1 VRRGYVRNVGNLLF
15 IVWAF
20 ALAWIV
26 ARISALVAR
35 RVLVWNDR
43 RHSTAGV
50 DLSGRMANIK
60 RRETMVSVIRGA
72 ITYVAFAG
80 AAVFSV
86 AQLSGGVDRLAAYA
100 GASFFLILAG
110 FSIQRLLMDLIAGLT
125 MFLERWYSVGDSIA
139 IPALEL
145 QGIVEDVS
153 LRHTKLRALTGEVI
167 HVHNSQIPAV
177 LVLPSGVRDL
187 ALNLFVTDA
196 ERGEALVY
204 SVAQLMPEGPT
215 TFIKRPWIEQSDELG
230 EALHRLTLRTT
241 VARGSEWLAESHFA
255 DVLKERAP
263 EGLVAH
269 GPVSFAADE
278 GAMRTFARAS
288 ARTRWKASAA

>member
-1 VRRGYVRNVGNLLF
+1 VGNVII

-20 ALAWIV
+20 ATAWLV

-35 RVLVWNDR
+35 RVLVYNDR

-50 DLSGRMANIK
+50 DLSGQMANIK
-60 RRETMVSVIRGA
+60 RRETLVSVIRAG
-72 ITYVAFAG
+72 ISYLAFAA
-80 AAVFSV
+80 AAVLSV
-86 AQLSGGVDRLAAYA
+86 AELSGGVDRLAALA
-100 GASFFLILAG
+100 GASFLLIVAG
-110 FSIQRLLMDLIAGLT
+110 FSVQRLLMDIIAGLT

-139 IPALEL
+139 IPALEI

-177 LVLPSGVRDL
+177 RVLPSGVRDL

-196 ERGEALVY
+196 ARGEALVH

-215 TFIKRPWIEQSDELG
+215 TFVKRPWIESNQELG
-230 EALHRLTLRTT
+230 ESLHRLTLRTT

-263 EGLVAH
+263 AELVAH

-278 GAMRTFARAS
+278 GAVRTFARAS
-288 ARTRWKASAA
+288 ARTRWNATAA

>member
-1 VRRGYVRNVGNLLF
+1 VGNLVL

-20 ALAWIV
+20 ATAWLV
-26 ARISALVAR
+26 ARVSALVAR
-35 RVLVWNDR
+35 RLLLWNDR
-43 RHSTAGV
+43 RHETAGI

-60 RRETMVSVIRGA
+60 RRETLVSVIRGA

-80 AAVFSV
+80 AMVFTV
-86 AQLSGGVDRLAAYA
+86 ATLSGGVDRLAAVA
-100 GASFFLILAG
+100 GVSFLLLVTA
-110 FSIQRLLMDLIAGLT
+110 FSVQRLLMDIIAGLT

-139 IPALEL
+139 IPMLEL

-167 HVHNSQIPAV
+167 HVHNSQIAAV
-177 LVLPSGVRDL
+177 RVLPSGVRDL

-196 ERGEALVY
+196 ARGESLVH
-204 SVAQLMPEGPT
+204 SVAQLMPEGPM
-215 TFIKRPWIEQSDELG
+215 TFVKRPWIESSEELG
-230 EALHRLTLRTT
+230 ESLHRLTLRTT
-241 VARGSEWLAESHFA
+241 VARGSEWLAETHFPE
-255 DVLKERAP
+255 VLKERAP

-278 GAMRTFARAS
+278 GAMRTFARAT
-288 ARTRWKASAA
+288 ARTRWKAA

>member
-1 VRRGYVRNVGNLLF
+1 
-15 IVWAF
+15 
-20 ALAWIV
+20 
-26 ARISALVAR
+26 
-35 RVLVWNDR
+35 
-43 RHSTAGV
+43 
-50 DLSGRMANIK
+50 M
-60 RRETMVSVIRGA
+60 
-72 ITYVAFAG
+72 
-80 AAVFSV
+80 
-86 AQLSGGVDRLAAYA
+86 
-100 GASFFLILAG
+100 
-110 FSIQRLLMDLIAGLT
+110 
-125 MFLERWYSVGDSIA
+125 ERWFSVGDSIA
-139 IPALEL
+139 IPTLEL

-177 LVLPSGVRDL
+177 RVLPSGVRDL

-215 TFIKRPWIEQSDELG
+215 NFVKRPWIEQSDELG
-230 EALHRLTLRTT
+230 EGLHRLTLRTT
-241 VARGSEWLAESHFA
+241 VARGS

-269 GPVSFAADE
+269 GPVSFEADE

-288 ARTRWKASAA
+288 ARTRWNVTAA

>member
-1 VRRGYVRNVGNLLF
+1 MASYVRDVGTF
-15 IVWAF
+15 ILVLWAF
-20 ALAWIV
+20 AIAWIV

-60 RRETMVSVIRGA
+60 RRETMVAVIRAGIA
-72 ITYVAFAG
+72 YLAFAG
-80 AAVFSV
+80 AALFSV
-86 AQLSGGVDRLAAYA
+86 ALISGGVDKLAALV
-100 GASFFLILAG
+100 GASFIVILVG
-110 FSIQRLLMDLIAGLT
+110 FSIQRLLTDIIAGLT
-125 MFLERWYSVGDSIA
+125 MFLERWYSVGDSIS

-177 LVLPSGVRDL
+177 RVLPSGFRDL
-187 ALNLFVTDA
+187 ALNLFVTDG
-196 ERGEALVY
+196 ERGVQLVNA
-204 SVAQLMPEGPT
+204 VAQLMPEGPT
-215 TFIKRPWIEQSDELG
+215 TFVKRPWVERSDELG
-230 EALHRLTLRTT
+230 ESLHRLTLRTT
-241 VARGSEWLAESHFA
+241 VARGSEWLAETHFG

-278 GAMRTFARAS
+278 GAVRTFARAS